1 MLSRHLLR
9 NACLPMVTLIGLS
22 IPFLFIVLIVAVR
35 CGASVLGLSVII
47 GAFTWLVPARLVRGE
62 VLTLRTRDFVSAART
77 AGSGRWRLIRR
88 HLIPNA
94 LGVIIVNVTF
104 NVADAILAVAVLGF
118 LGFGLHYPNQDWGDM
133 RILVAGLPGGRVD
146 RPGRHGL
153 QPDRRRAAR
162 LTRRPAAPALTGSA
176 GPPARPPPSREVPPR
191 MPPVIEISDLSTH
204 IQLSRSVVQ
213 AVGNV
218 SLTIEPGETLGL
230 VGESGC
236 GKSMTGLSI
245 MGLLPP
251 GGHVIGGS
259 VRLGDRELVGL
270 PDAELR
276 RIRGNE
282 IAMIFQDPLTSLD
295 PTKTVGYQVA
305 EPVRLHRG
313 VSKAEA
319 LVRAAEVLN
328 LVGLPRPK
336 ERLGDYPH
344 QLSGGLR
351 QRVMIA
357 MALSCEPKLL
367 IADEPTT
374 ALDVTI
380 QAQILK
386 LLDDLKSRLGM
397 AMLLI
402 THDMGV
408 IAGHADRVNVMYAG
422 RIVETIETDR
432 LFSSMHHPYTQALL
446 ASIPRLS
453 QDAGQRLL
461 NIPGLPPDL
470 ANPPA
475 GCRFA
480 PRCSKATDKCRSD
493 EPPLTGESGEHLFA
507 CWHPV
512 DGPVGVAAG
521 NGSSTAVTKPRI
533 SPEVRTG
540 PDQLPPGSVLLEL
553 RNVVKEYPVTSGA
566 ILQRKSGAVHAVS
579 DVSFTV
585 NAGETFG
592 LVGESGCGKTTIGK
606 LIVALERPNSGRVVL
621 AGDDISALTGGDLR
635 RRRKDMQLMFQDPYS
650 SLDPRMRVGAII
662 SEPLAIQRIG
672 SREDQ
677 RRRVYELLDE
687 VGLPKNAVERYP
699 HEFSGGQRQRIG
711 LARALTL
718 NPRLIVA
725 DEPVSALDVSIRAQV
740 LNLMR
745 RLQAD
750 HELTFI
756 VISHD
761 MAVVK
766 YMATRIGV
774 MYLGKL
780 VELGSGDDIYR
791 RAAHPYTAG
800 LIATIPVPEPAVAR
814 ARRGAGIAGELPSPI
829 NPPSGCRFRTRCP
842 LAQEICSVEEPPLRS
857 FGPGHSAACHFPL
870 QGPADL
876 PALAEATL
884 TATDAGTAD

>member
-1 MLSRHLLR
+1 
-9 NACLPMVTLIGLS
+9 
-22 IPFLFIVLIVAVR
+22 
-35 CGASVLGLSVII
+35 
-47 GAFTWLVPARLVRGE
+47 
-62 VLTLRTRDFVSAART
+62 
-77 AGSGRWRLIRR
+77 
-88 HLIPNA
+88 
-94 LGVIIVNVTF
+94 
-104 NVADAILAVAVLGF
+104 
-118 LGFGLHYPNQDWGDM
+118 
-133 RILVAGLPGGRVD
+133 
-146 RPGRHGL
+146 
-153 QPDRRRAAR
+153 
-162 LTRRPAAPALTGSA
+162 
-176 GPPARPPPSREVPPR
+176 
-191 MPPVIEISDLSTH
+191 MPPVIEVSDLSTH

-218 SLTIEPGETLGL
+218 SMSIEPGETLGL

-236 GKSMTGLSI
+236 GKSMTGLSV

-251 GGHVIGGS
+251 GGHIIGGS
-259 VRLGDRELVGL
+259 IKLGDRELVGL
-270 PDAELR
+270 PDSELR
-276 RIRGNE
+276 KIRGNE

-295 PTKTVGYQVA
+295 PTKTIGYQVA

-313 VSKAEA
+313 VSKTEA
-319 LVRAAEVLN
+319 LERAAEVLG
-328 LVGLPRPK
+328 LVGLPKPK
-336 ERLGDYPH
+336 ERLSDYPH

-408 IAGHADRVNVMYAG
+408 IAGHSDRVNVMYAG
-422 RIVETIETDR
+422 RIVETADTDQ
-432 LFSSMHHPYTQALL
+432 LFKSMHHPYTQALL

-470 ANPPA
+470 SNPPA

-480 PRCSKATDKCRSD
+480 ARCSRATDKCRSD
-493 EPPLTGESGEHLFA
+493 EPPLTGETSDHLFS

-512 DGPVGVAAG
+512 NGPVGADKGDGARQ
-521 NGSSTAVTKPRI
+521 AVTVSKSRPA
-533 SPEVRTG
+533 PEAQTR
-540 PDQLPPGSVLLEL
+540 PDQVLPGSVLLEV

-606 LIVALERPNSGRVVL
+606 MIVALERPNAGKVLL
-621 AGDDISALTGGDLR
+621 AGRDISALSGGELR
-635 RRRKDMQLMFQDPYS
+635 RNRKDLQLMFQDPYS

-662 SEPLAIQRIG
+662 REPLAIQKMG
-672 SREDQ
+672 SRDEQ
-677 RRRVYELLDE
+677 QKRVYELLDE
-687 VGLPKNAVERYP
+687 VGLPRNAVERYP

-718 NPRLIVA
+718 NPRVIVA

-740 LNLMR
+740 LNLMK

-750 HELTFI
+750 HDLTYV

-761 MAVVK
+761 LAVVK
-766 YMATRIGV
+766 YMAARIGV

-780 VELGSGDDIYR
+780 VEIGSGDDIYQ

-800 LIATIPVPEPAVAR
+800 LIATIPVPEPEVAR
-814 ARRGAGIAGELPSPI
+814 ASRGAGIAGELPSPI

-842 LAQEICSVEEPPLRS
+842 LAQEICSLQEPELRS
-857 FGPGHSAACHFPL
+857 FGPGHAAACHFPL

-876 PALAEATL
+876 PEPAAASVTRSDAP
-884 TATDAGTAD
+884 TAG